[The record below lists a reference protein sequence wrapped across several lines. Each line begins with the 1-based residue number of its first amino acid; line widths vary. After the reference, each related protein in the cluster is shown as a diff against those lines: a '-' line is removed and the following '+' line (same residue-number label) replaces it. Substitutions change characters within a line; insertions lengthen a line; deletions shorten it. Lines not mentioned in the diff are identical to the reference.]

1 MQART
6 SVILQMRFSAHGWLL
21 ETLLA
26 FHLVQ
31 AAIGTSMFFF
41 SSVCSL
47 IDLGFMSQQL
57 ELVLMLSSYNR

>member
-1 MQART
+1 MA
-6 SVILQMRFSAHGWLL
+6 VGNVVGFSSGASGNWHKY
-21 ETLLA
+21 
-26 FHLVQ
+26 V
-31 AAIGTSMFFF
+31 FF